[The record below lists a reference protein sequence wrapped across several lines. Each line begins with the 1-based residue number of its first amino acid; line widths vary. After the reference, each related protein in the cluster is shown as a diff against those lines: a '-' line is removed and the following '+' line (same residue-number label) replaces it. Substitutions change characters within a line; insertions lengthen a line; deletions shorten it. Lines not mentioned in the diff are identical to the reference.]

1 MNLQTENKLIFAL
14 LWFLLTGILPVLVLW
29 PIYSNEIKFSF
40 YFHNILIISAPV
52 LFLRY
57 IFFIRFTYIE
67 MKIIPKLLLIPA
79 GIILAIY
86 SYYILNEFIDFYNNN
101 GIYYSLERFTLEKQQ
116 FLGNYLFRQFIFF
129 SAFTII
135 TSLIIPARMVISIWR
150 VYNKGTE

>member
-1 MNLQTENKLIFAL
+1 
-14 LWFLLTGILPVLVLW
+14 
-29 PIYSNEIKFSF
+29 
-40 YFHNILIISAPV
+40 
-52 LFLRY
+52 
-57 IFFIRFTYIE
+57 